1 MIPAVPFLQALGLQR
16 DGLIQAM
23 GISFTV
29 STVALSVGLHLND
42 HYSGAIFGASLLMLV
57 PALAGMA
64 IGQFLRGKLSPP
76 IFRQCFMVSLFLLGI
91 HMIASEVL
99 AR

>member
-1 MIPAVPFLQALGLQR
+1 
-16 DGLIQAM
+16 
-23 GISFTV
+23 
-29 STVALSVGLHLND
+29 
-42 HYSGAIFGASLLMLV
+42 MLV

-76 IFRQCFMVSLFLLGI
+76 IFRQCSMVSLFLLGI

>member
-1 MIPAVPFLQALGLQR
+1 MPHYTPLIGPIVAGLVIAFALGALAHR
-16 DGLIQAM
+16 LK
-23 GISFTV
+23 V
-29 STVALSVGLHLND
+29 SPIAGYL
-42 HYSGAIFGASLLMLV
+42 
-57 PALAGMA
+57 LAGMA